1 MMTFKME
8 TVVHPPVKL
17 NLAFI
22 VMENLLFL
30 YVFLYL
36 HSTIVEME
44 SLRKVRNV
52 MMQTRLQMMDVVQI
66 VHLKK
71 DFIAM
76 NKEYVK
82 QNAGTA

>member
-1 MMTFKME
+1 MTD
-8 TVVHPPVKL
+8 VLQLARL
-17 NLAFI
+17 NLDTY
-22 VMENLLFL
+22 VMVKYLSLF
-30 YVFLYL
+30 VFKYL

-76 NKEYVK
+76 NKEYVVK

>member
-8 TVVHPPVKL
+8 TGVHPPVKL

-36 HSTIVEME
+36 HSTIVEMA
-44 SLRKVRNV
+44 SLNFQKNV
-52 MMQTRLQMMDVVQI
+52 MITIRILTTDAVLNVSLKQDSI
-66 VHLKK
+66 VMKME
-71 DFIAM
+71 FVRP
-76 NKEYVK
+76 NVE
-82 QNAGTA
+82 TA

>member
-1 MMTFKME
+1 
-8 TVVHPPVKL
+8 
-17 NLAFI
+17 
-22 VMENLLFL
+22 
-30 YVFLYL
+30 
-36 HSTIVEME
+36 
-44 SLRKVRNV
+44 

>member
-1 MMTFKME
+1 MTD
-8 TVVHPPVKL
+8 VLQLARL
-17 NLAFI
+17 NLDTY
-22 VMENLLFL
+22 VMVKYLSLF
-30 YVFLYL
+30 VFKYL

>member
-36 HSTIVEME
+36 HSTIVEMA
-44 SLRKVRNV
+44 SLNLKKNV
-52 MMQTRLQMMDVVQI
+52 MITIKILTTDAVLNVSLKQDSI
-66 VHLKK
+66 VMKME
-71 DFIAM
+71 FVRP
-76 NKEYVK
+76 NVE
-82 QNAGTA
+82 TA